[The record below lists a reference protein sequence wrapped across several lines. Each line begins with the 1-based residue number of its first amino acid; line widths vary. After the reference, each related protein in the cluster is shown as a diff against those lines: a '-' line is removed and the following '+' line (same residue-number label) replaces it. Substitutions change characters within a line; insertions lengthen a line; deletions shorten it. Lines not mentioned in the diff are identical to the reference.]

1 MRRSDESNIGMFN
14 SVYYN
19 LSTNQS
25 KWASQTAL
33 KQSVNQFKTE
43 LTTLAEIARGAG
55 RNLAGVTLSKEM
67 MKRFTIDRALAMSGK
82 LVAFAS
88 SMKYYELKQAMTFT
102 KSSFYRQ
109 GVAGITSI
117 CNSILAELNT
127 YAAQLTDYDVTPAGI
142 EAFSELISEYEKS
155 ASSPRNAAS
164 SRKALNLALKDKIS
178 EIKALL
184 KEQIDTLMLP
194 YKENDRVFYDE
205 YRNNRIIIDPKT
217 SFTQLSGVVTNAATK
232 EPVKNALVSVPGT
245 SYLTN
250 TRKDGTFNLRIP
262 QPGTVNV
269 KVELFGYEAATIN
282 GVEIKLGKNTEL
294 PLTLKAV

>member
-1 MRRSDESNIGMFN
+1 MRRSHEANIGMFN
-14 SVYYN
+14 SVYYH

-25 KWASQTAL
+25 KWASQTAI
-33 KQSVNQFKTE
+33 KQSVNNFKTE
-43 LTTLAEIARGAG
+43 LTTLAEIARDAG
-55 RNLAGVTLSKEM
+55 RNIAGVAQSKEM
-67 MKRFTIDRALAMSGK
+67 MKQLVINKILTMSGK

-88 SMKYYELKQAMTFT
+88 TMKYYELKEAMSFS
-102 KSSFYRQ
+102 KSGLNRL
-109 GVAGITSI
+109 GAAGIISV
-117 CNSILAELNT
+117 CNAILKEINT
-127 YAAQLTDYDVTPAGI
+127 YPDPLVNYGIAQTDI
-142 EAFSELISEYEKS
+142 ESFNEQISEYEKS

-164 SRKALNLALKDKIS
+164 SRKALNIALKDKIR
-178 EIKALL
+178 EIKIMI
-184 KEQIDTLMLP
+184 KEQLDTLILP
-194 YKENDRVFYDE
+194 YKETDRVFYDE

-217 SFTQLSGVVTNAATK
+217 SFTQLSGIVTNTVTK

-294 PLTLKAV
+294 PVTLKAV

>member
-1 MRRSDESNIGMFN
+1 MKRIHESNIGMFN
-14 SVYYN
+14 SVYYH

-25 KWASQTAL
+25 KWTTQTAL

-43 LTTLAEIARGAG
+43 LTSLAAIARDAG
-55 RNLAGVTLSKEM
+55 RNLAGVTQSKEVA
-67 MKRFTIDRALAMSGK
+67 KQIIVDNALAMSGK

-88 SMKYYELKQAMTFT
+88 SMKYHELKEAMSFT
-102 KSSFYRQ
+102 KSSFDRL
-109 GVAGITSI
+109 GAAGIVSN
-117 CNSILAELNT
+117 CNSILKELNT

-155 ASSPRNAAS
+155 ASSPRNATA
-164 SRKALNLALKDKIS
+164 SRKALNIALQEKIR
-178 EIKALL
+178 EIKSLIE
-184 KEQIDTLMLP
+184 EQLDNLMRP
-194 YKENDRVFYDE
+194 FKKDDRLFYDE

-217 SFTQLSGVVTNAATK
+217 SFTQLSGVVTNAVTK

>member
-1 MRRSDESNIGMFN
+1 MFN
-14 SVYYN
+14 SVYYH

-25 KWASQTAL
+25 KWASQTAI
-33 KQSVNQFKTE
+33 KQSVNNFKTE
-43 LTTLAEIARGAG
+43 LTTLAEIARDAG
-55 RNLAGVTLSKEM
+55 RNIAGVAQSKEM
-67 MKRFTIDRALAMSGK
+67 MKQLVINKILTMSGK

-88 SMKYYELKQAMTFT
+88 TMKYYELKEAMSFS
-102 KSSFYRQ
+102 KSGLNRL
-109 GVAGITSI
+109 GAAGIISV
-117 CNSILAELNT
+117 CNAILKEINT
-127 YAAQLTDYDVTPAGI
+127 YPDPLVNYGIAQTDI
-142 EAFSELISEYEKS
+142 ESFNEQISEYEKS

-164 SRKALNLALKDKIS
+164 SRKALNIALKDKIR
-178 EIKALL
+178 EIKIMI
-184 KEQIDTLMLP
+184 KEQLDTLILP
-194 YKENDRVFYDE
+194 YKETDRVFYDE

-217 SFTQLSGVVTNAATK
+217 SFTQLSGIVTNTVTK

-294 PLTLKAV
+294 PVTLKAV